1 MWVELSLTYVFRS
14 VGGRSK
20 YGQSF
25 LSCVSI
31 YRYEVV
37 GHCTGG
43 ALSFLVAG

>member
-31 YRYEVV
+31 YRYVAV
-37 GHCTGG
+37 GHCMGG
-43 ALSFLVAG
+43 AFSFLAAD